1 MWVQK
6 RLAVFGLLVSTSV
19 FGTGCQT
26 TDNSNAVGGAVVGTG
41 LGALT
46 GAIVGSAF
54 GRRDAA
60 AGALIGAAAGG
71 VGGALLGHSQD
82 VKNEQNATAAQA
94 QYQQAQAAADQAA
107 LSNADIVYMVKS
119 GLSAEVI
126 VNSIRSRGG
135 RFDMTPDAIVQLK
148 ANGVSDYLIQVM
160 QTTPPPS
167 ASVPP
172 PMVYPAGGVV
182 GPGPAVG
189 VYVAPRPYYGWG
201 YRGGW

>member
-1 MWVQK
+1 MWFRR
-6 RLAVFGLLVSTSV
+6 RLTVFGLLVSTCA

-71 VGGALLGHSQD
+71 VGGALIGHSQD
-82 VKNEQNATAAQA
+82 EKNQQNAQAAQA
-94 QYQQAQAAADQAA
+94 QYQQAQAAAEQAA
-107 LSNADIVYMVKS
+107 LSNADVVYMVRS
-119 GLSAEVI
+119 GLSSEVI

-135 RFDMTPDAIVQLK
+135 RFDMTPESIVQLK
-148 ANGVSDYLIQVM
+148 TNGVSDYIIQVM
-160 QTTPPPS
+160 QSTPSP
-167 ASVPP
+167 AATVAP
-172 PMVYPAGGVV
+172 PMVYGPPPGPTVGVV
-182 GPGPAVG
+182 
-189 VYVAPRPYYGWG
+189 VAPRPYWGWG
-201 YRGGW
+201 YRGW

>member
-1 MWVQK
+1 MRVQK
-6 RLAVFGLLVSTSV
+6 RLAVFGLLVSTCL

-26 TDNSNAVGGAVVGTG
+26 TDNSNAVTGGVFGAG

-71 VGGALLGHSQD
+71 VGGALIGHSQD
-82 VKNEQNATAAQA
+82 ERNDQNAKAAQA
-94 QYQQAQAAADQAA
+94 QYQQAQAAAEQAA
-107 LSNADIVYMVKS
+107 LTNADIVYMVRS
-119 GLSAEVI
+119 GLSAEVV

-135 RFDMTPDAIVQLK
+135 RFDTTPDAIVQLK

-160 QTTPPPS
+160 QTTPAPS
-167 ASVPP
+167 ATVL
-172 PMVYPAGGVV
+172 PAGQVV
-182 GPGPAVG
+182 YGPPPGPAVG
-189 VYVAPRPYYGWG
+189 VYVAPRPYWGWG
-201 YRGGW
+201 YRGW